1 MSISNNTIEAT
12 RRQNELAGTA
22 AKDVDLATLD
32 GFQLPVDVTEEM
44 LDRMQK
50 GVQVLGMAD
59 TMVLPRLEMEVP
71 QFGVPRLSG
80 HARDEEGS
88 RTQNSS
94 VESGS
99 VKFNATDKQYYIL
112 VEPKRDAL
120 KNTHYGPDQ
129 FGDYI
134 VDQFVE
140 RYGNDLG
147 LIGLRAGASSG
158 NLQSLGGAAEL
169 DQTWTGWIARA
180 EGDTQSV
187 DDAGDSTRIGL
198 EDTTTA
204 EAGSM
209 PSIAN
214 TDGSGN
220 PQPIDTALFDQTITR
235 LDSRYRDGDGVDPVL
250 MTSPNQVQRYAMAL
264 TERED
269 PLGSAVIMGDSD
281 ITPFSYDLIG
291 VNGWPDEYMMFT
303 DPDNLAFGLYEEME
317 LDQSRDTDKVHE
329 QRLHSRNWL
338 EGQFDFQIKEMQAG
352 VLVTDLKAPTVA

>member
-1 MSISNNTIEAT
+1 MSSNSIDAV
-12 RRQNELAGTA
+12 RQQNMNSLHYQKDIGLAE
-22 AKDVDLATLD
+22 LD
-32 GFQLPVDVTEEM
+32 GFQLPVDVTEEF

-50 GVQVLGMAD
+50 GVQILGMAD
-59 TMVLPRLEMEVP
+59 TMTLARLEMEVP

-80 HARDEEGS
+80 HTRDEEGS
-88 RTQNSS
+88 RTENSEA
-94 VESGS
+94 ESGS
-99 VKFNATDKQYYIL
+99 VKFNATDKSYYIL

-129 FGDYI
+129 FGQYI

-147 LIGLRAGASSG
+147 LMGIRAGASSG
-158 NLQSLGGAAEL
+158 NLQSIGGAAEL
-169 DQTWTGWIARA
+169 DNTFTGWIARA

-198 EDTTTA
+198 EDTSTA
-204 EAGSM
+204 DAGSM

-220 PQPIDTALFDQTITR
+220 PQPVDTALFDQTIQT
-235 LDSRYRDGDGVDPVL
+235 LDSRYRESDAYSPVL
-250 MTSPNQVQRYAMAL
+250 MTSPNQVQSYTMSL

-269 PLGSAVIMGDSD
+269 PLGSAVIFGDSD
-281 ITPFSYDLIG
+281 ITPFSYDLVG
-291 VNGWPDEYMMFT
+291 VNGFPDEYMMFT
-303 DPDNLAFGLYEEME
+303 DPNNLAFGLFEEME
-317 LDQSRDTDKVHE
+317 LDQSTDTDKVHE

-338 EGQFDFQIKEMQAG
+338 EGQFDFQIKEQQAG
-352 VLVTDLKAPTVA
+352 VLVTGLQSPTA